1 MINTEIRQL
10 EDNIINILNNSPIEI
25 EVKRLVVSNIMFK
38 LEKESDKIII
48 AEMRQ
53 EENNAE
59 SIR

>member
-59 SIR
+59 SI

>member
-1 MINTEIRQL
+1 MINKEIRQL
-10 EDNIINILNNSPIEI
+10 EDHIINILNDSPIEI